1 MVELVWE
8 ELHSLKRR
16 TGERRMLIRTVVDQ
30 LPVRIRWELDVFQKL
45 ALPSEDL
52 FERLTDSL
60 AASIAQAFSVEED
73 EVAIL
78 LLRGRRR
85 MLRFAYPLVH
95 YVGMTNMFPVT
106 TTSIAGEVLQ
116 AGRGRI
122 DNDVPHIEHL
132 DVYEQIRVKENR
144 PLEIQKMVSAPLL
157 IPRGQA
163 LGVMQVSRKGKSPR
177 EAGPNFSPLDLLKLN
192 DLSRWLAL
200 HIYRVIPADF

>member
-78 LLRGRRR
+78 LLRGRMR

-95 YVGMTNMFPVT
+95 YVERTNMFPVT

-116 AGRGRI
+116 SGRGRI

-157 IPRGQA
+157 IPRGNAGKQ
-163 LGVMQVSRKGKSPR
+163 KGEISQGSGTQLLAIGPFEVER
-177 EAGPNFSPLDLLKLN
+177 SEPLAGPAHLQGNPC
-192 DLSRWLAL
+192 
-200 HIYRVIPADF
+200 

>member
-1 MVELVWE
+1 MEDRVRQELW
-8 ELHSLKRR
+8 SLKHKTRQ
-16 TGERRMLIRTVVDQ
+16 RRMLVRSVVDR
-30 LPVRIRWELDVFQKL
+30 LPTRIRWELDVFEKL
-45 ALPSEDL
+45 ALPFEDL
-52 FERLTDSL
+52 FERLTDRL

-95 YVGMTNMFPVT
+95 YAEKTNMFPVAA
-106 TTSIAGEVLQ
+106 TSIAGDVLR
-116 AGRGRI
+116 ARRGRV

-132 DVYEQIRVKENR
+132 DVYERIRVKENR

-157 IPRGQA
+157 IPRGQP
-163 LGVMQVSRKGKSPR
+163 LGVMQVSRKGGSSR
-177 EAGPNFSPLDLLKLN
+177 EAGPNFSPFDLLKLN

-200 HIYRVIPADF
+200 QIYKVIPTDF